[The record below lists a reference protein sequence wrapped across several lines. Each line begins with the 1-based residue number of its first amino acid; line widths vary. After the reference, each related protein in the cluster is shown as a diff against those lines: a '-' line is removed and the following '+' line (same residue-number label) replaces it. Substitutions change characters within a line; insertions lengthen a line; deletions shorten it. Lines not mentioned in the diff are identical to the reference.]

1 MTRIQINQT
10 VNLSSSAKLELSKIK
25 ERIYEDNHTD
35 KPHNMEKYPRDVKHE
50 WFYYE
55 KPCRGF
61 QS

>member
-1 MTRIQINQT
+1 
-10 VNLSSSAKLELSKIK
+10 LSSSAKLELSKIK